1 MKFRHSVGARS
12 LKANDDNALAS
23 FAGMLAG
30 ANQAT
35 AKLIV
40 PTPQAD
46 GSPDGDVLEN
56 AEEGDTAGNAT
67 PSDDSS
73 DARAVAAT
81 PAIVC

>member
-1 MKFRHSVGARS
+1 MTNAVSLLGMFTPAQSARDA
-12 LKANDDNALAS
+12 KANDDNALAS

-40 PTPQAD
+40 PTQQAD

-67 PSDDSS
+67 PS
-73 DARAVAAT
+73 
-81 PAIVC
+81 